1 MWLHELSISAMT
13 LAQVSWHSAIQGC
26 PNKTKTKAS
35 SHCEWTRRGPLAVT
49 QPLHTQ
55 TKQEQ
60 NKKTDRLEQLWS
72 GPWPLNRHMA
82 LGQICA
88 YQLLATDMICFR
100 TDLFPKPLA
109 VHEMN
114 GNVENAGPTETAC
127 CDEDM
132 IAAS

>member
-1 MWLHELSISAMT
+1 
-13 LAQVSWHSAIQGC
+13 
-26 PNKTKTKAS
+26 
-35 SHCEWTRRGPLAVT
+35 
-49 QPLHTQ
+49 
-55 TKQEQ
+55 
-60 NKKTDRLEQLWS
+60 
-72 GPWPLNRHMA
+72 MA

-114 GNVENAGPTETAC
+114 GNAENAGPTKTANR
-127 CDEDM
+127 DEDM